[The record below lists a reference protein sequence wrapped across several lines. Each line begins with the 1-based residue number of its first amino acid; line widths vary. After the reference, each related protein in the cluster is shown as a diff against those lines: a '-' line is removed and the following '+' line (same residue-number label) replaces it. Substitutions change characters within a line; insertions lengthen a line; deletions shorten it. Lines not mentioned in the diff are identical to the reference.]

1 MFFLLFY
8 IRAQVKGFF
17 IGLSKEFSKEVST
30 EVLQGFFEEFP
41 RGALSLSLLLVF
53 LYIHREREE
62 DEEEGVERERER
74 PPIRRKEKEQG
85 REGEG
90 GILSYRID
98 NDKALRA
105 SVDPNLTRDQ

>member
-62 DEEEGVERERER
+62 DEEEGVERERETSH
-74 PPIRRKEKEQG
+74 KEKGEG
-85 REGEG
+85 AREGRRRG
-90 GILSYRID
+90 
-98 NDKALRA
+98 
-105 SVDPNLTRDQ
+105 NLELQDRQR